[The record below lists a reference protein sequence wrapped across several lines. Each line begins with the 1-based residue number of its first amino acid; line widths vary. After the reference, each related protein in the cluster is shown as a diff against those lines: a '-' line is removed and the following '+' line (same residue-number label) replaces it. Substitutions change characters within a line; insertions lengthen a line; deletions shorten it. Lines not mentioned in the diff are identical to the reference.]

1 MSNAPTPLDI
11 SEFNLKAYKTSID
24 LQIAMMGAYA
34 DFNLKMMEVAKLQVQ
49 VETAILRRRILQ
61 DAFAD
66 FQRARNVALRRS
78 RELHELAE
86 RYSAAIDRLTYL
98 VMGETCPPFSVSYGW
113 RGFWFLTSR
122 STVSTVVSLSKI
134 KCSAADRKGD
144 QFFRLSDTSAA
155 IPNPPST
162 IGTALELMDWAR
174 KQLILPR
181 LGSSP
186 YERLYELLKILGDGA
201 QAMLEDAK
209 ADYKEADEELKRIRE
224 KTWTEIKVDAE
235 KPK

>member
-1 MSNAPTPLDI
+1 MPTAPAPLDI
-11 SEFNLKAYKTSID
+11 AEFKLKAYKTSID

-34 DFNLKMMEVAKLQVQ
+34 EFNLKMMEAAMLQVQ
-49 VETAILRRRILQ
+49 VETAIVRKRILQ

-66 FQRARNVALRRS
+66 FQRARYVAMRRTK
-78 RELHELAE
+78 ELQELAE
-86 RYSAAIDRLTYL
+86 RYNNAIDRLTYL
-98 VMGETCPPFSVSYGW
+98 VMGETCPPSLVSIGW

-122 STVSTVVSLSKI
+122 STVSTVVSLGKI
-134 KCSAADRKGD
+134 KCSAPDRKGVA
-144 QFFRLSDTSAA
+144 FVRLSDTSAT

-174 KQLILPR
+174 KQNILPR

-186 YERLYELLKILGDGA
+186 YERLAELLEILGEGA
-201 QAMLEDAK
+201 QVMLADAMT
-209 ADYKEADEELKRIRE
+209 DYKAAEDELKRIRE